1 MLHAVYGCFI
11 CLKMLL
17 QYSLFHK
24 ILYTSIHIN
33 PIYISHGLLYWKLL
47 INQQWLLKKCIPWEK
62 DVNILPTYYRLQN
75 CKFCLSFFL
84 KKKKKSKL
92 FLKNQLITFEIT
104 INYIVHYFFKNF
116 NENYYNRGWSIVAHV
131 RVITAFENWSY
142 FS

>member
-33 PIYISHGLLYWKLL
+33 PIYISWSSVLQAFDKSTMTPKKVYTLR
-47 INQQWLLKKCIPWEK
+47 KKCKYI
-62 DVNILPTYYRLQN
+62 TYLLQTSKLQVLF
-75 CKFCLSFFL
+75 KFFF

-116 NENYYNRGWSIVAHV
+116 NENYYNRGWSIAAHV
-131 RVITAFENWSY
+131 RVITTFENWSY